1 MQQPLK
7 HFKLS
12 EFDSP
17 DAPGSGSNMKPAF
30 MQRLDN
36 ARALAGVPFKI
47 NSGFR
52 TTVHNA
58 KVGGVADSSHTQGW
72 AADIAATS
80 GTSKFTIVNAL
91 LKAGFTRIGIAS
103 SFVHVDCDPSKPAQ
117 VIWTY

>member
-17 DAPGSGSNMKPAF
+17 DAPGSGINMKPAF

-36 ARALAGVPFKI
+36 ARAFAGVPFKI

-52 TTVHNA
+52 TITHNA
-58 KVGGVADSSHTQGW
+58 KVGGVEDSSHTQGW

-103 SFVHVDCDPSKPAQ
+103 SFVHVDCDPTKPAQ

>member
-1 MQQPLK
+1 MTQPLK
-7 HFKLS
+7 HFKIA

-17 DAPGSGSNMKPAF
+17 DAPGSGSK
-30 MQRLDN
+30 MQPKFLQMLDN
-36 ARALAGVPFKI
+36 ARSIAGVPFKV

-52 TTVHNA
+52 TEAHNL
-58 KVGGVADSSHTQGW
+58 KVKGVADSSHVQGW

-103 SFVHVDCDPSKPAQ
+103 SFVHVDCDPTKPAQ

>member
-1 MQQPLK
+1 MQLK
-7 HFKLS
+7 HFTLS

-17 DAPGSGSNMKPAF
+17 DAPGSGAKMQPKF
-30 MQRLDN
+30 MQMLDN
-36 ARALAGVPFKI
+36 AKAIAGVPFKI

-52 TTVHNA
+52 TEVHNA
-58 KVGGVADSSHTQGW
+58 KVGGVKESSHCQGW

-80 GTSKFTIVNAL
+80 GTSKFQIVNAL

-103 SFVHVDCDPSKPAQ
+103 SFVHVDSDPAKPAQ